1 MNDIEELKVE
11 FEQKEMEYVQFSEVF
26 NQLRLIIE
34 DDTIDPDKIVSYLE
48 NLIED
53 NTKLLEENKDLNVR
67 MEELIAS
74 QALKSE
80 LMNEQ
85 VENTYQILESVL

>member
-80 LMNEQ
+80 LLNEQ